1 MSDLWS
7 DRIDLTD
14 LEAVIDEHGGLH
26 VAYNL
31 HEDLLCVKE
40 KAKADLQEKLKVA
53 FVTGYELGHNDTVE
67 SQYTDAEDRYEDS
80 KDDIIELIKQRMSR

>member
-40 KAKADLQEKLKVA
+40 KAKADKLALLDNVYLE
-53 FVTGYELGHNDTVE
+53 FCDTGSGSVE
-67 SQYTDAEDRYEDS
+67 QFIR
-80 KDDIIELIKQRMSR
+80 LLKQRIEAG

>member
-40 KAKADLQEKLKVA
+40 KAKADKLATIEDV
-53 FVTGYELGHNDTVE
+53 VGYCFAYLVDNYE
-67 SQYTDAEDRYEDS
+67 SNFEGGENQLAMIAHDVFEAYKNKE
-80 KDDIIELIKQRMSR
+80 